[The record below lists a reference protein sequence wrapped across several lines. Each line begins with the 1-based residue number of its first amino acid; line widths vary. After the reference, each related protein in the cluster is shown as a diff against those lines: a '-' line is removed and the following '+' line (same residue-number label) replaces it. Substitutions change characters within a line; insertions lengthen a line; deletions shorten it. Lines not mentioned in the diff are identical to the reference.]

1 VPIICA
7 LIVAAAAHSSA
18 PSVVAPLRLAHVSVA
33 LPSREVVRVT
43 LTAPAPAAKL
53 AAGMSAQRLTLGG
66 VPIPLATPV
75 DVTVAGG
82 ETRPVFDVRLAD
94 VPEGVLGLD
103 PNRVPLLWEGLDG
116 AGAPVLAVG
125 GTVDFGD
132 PGDVQVPVTDLYHTY
147 ATLTDFTVTPGLS
160 AVNVHGLLGLFNP
173 FSFDLVA
180 TRIELTVKVG
190 TETVLATKR
199 PGFRLRAGQRSDVL
213 VDQDVPLAD
222 AAGGVGAFLR
232 GEAAVLEGTLILRTP
247 QGERAVPLH
256 MRAAMK

>member
-1 VPIICA
+1 MPIICA
-7 LIVAAAAHSSA
+7 LVVAAAVHSSA
-18 PSVVAPLRLAHVSVA
+18 HSVVAPLRLAHLSVA
-33 LPSREVVRVT
+33 LPSRELLRVT
-43 LTAPAPAAKL
+43 LTAPAPAAQL
-53 AAGMSAQRLTLGG
+53 ATGMNSQRLTLGG
-66 VPIPLATPV
+66 VRIPLATPV

-82 ETRPVFDVRLAD
+82 QTRADFDVRLAG

-103 PNRVPLLWEGLDG
+103 PNHVPLLWEGLDG

-132 PGDVQVPVTDLYHTY
+132 PGDVHLPVADLYHAY
-147 ATLTDFTVTPGLS
+147 ATLTGFTVTPGLA

-173 FSFDLVA
+173 FSFDVVV
-180 TRIELTVKVG
+180 TRVELAVTAG
-190 TETVLATKR
+190 TQMVLATRR

-222 AAGGVGAFLR
+222 AAGGVAAFLR
-232 GEAAVLEGTLILRTP
+232 GESAVLEGTLILRTP

-256 MRAAMK
+256 MRAGM

>member
-1 VPIICA
+1 MPIICA
-7 LIVAAAAHSSA
+7 LLVAAAAQSSA
-18 PSVVAPLRLAHVSVA
+18 PAVVAPLRLAHLSVA
-33 LPSREVVRVT
+33 LPSREVLRVT
-43 LTAPAPAAKL
+43 LAAPAPPAKPS
-53 AAGMSAQRLTLGG
+53 AGMSAQRLTLGE
-66 VPIPLATPV
+66 VRIPLATPV

-82 ETRPVFDVRLAD
+82 ETRADFDVRLAD
-94 VPEGVLGLD
+94 VPEGVLGFD
-103 PNRVPLLWEGLDG
+103 PNRVPLLWEGLDD
-116 AGAPVLAVG
+116 AGAPLLAIG
-125 GTVDFGD
+125 ATVDLGD
-132 PGDVQVPVTDLYHTY
+132 PGEVQLPVADVYHTY

-173 FSFDLVA
+173 FSFDVVA

-190 TETVLATKR
+190 TQTVLATTR

-232 GEAAVLEGTLILRTP
+232 GEPAVLEGTLVLRTP

-256 MRAAMK
+256 MRAGMK

>member
-1 VPIICA
+1 MPIFCA
-7 LIVAAAAHSSA
+7 LIVAATAHA
-18 PSVVAPLRLAHVSVA
+18 VAPPSVAAPLRLERVTVS
-33 LPSREVVRVT
+33 LPSRDVLRVK
-43 LTAPAPAAKL
+43 LSAPPPATL

-66 VPIPLATPV
+66 VRIPLATPV

-82 ETRPVFDVRLAD
+82 ETRADFDVRLAD
-94 VPEGVLGLD
+94 VPEGVLGFD

-116 AGAPVLAVG
+116 AGAAVLAIG
-125 GTVDFGD
+125 ATVDLGD
-132 PGDVQVPVTDLYHTY
+132 PGEVQLPVADVYHAY

-173 FSFDLVA
+173 FSFDVVA

-190 TETVLATKR
+190 TQTVLTTTR

-232 GEAAVLEGTLILRTP
+232 GEPAVLEGTLVLRTP
-247 QGERAVPLH
+247 QGVRAVPLH
-256 MRAAMK
+256 MRAGM